1 VIKAFVSGQDVIDLS
16 GIDTDAGAGGDQ
28 TFAWAG
34 AGNVAAAFTGRKGEL
49 RFADGILQGDLDGD
63 GRADFEIG
71 IAGALAAGD
80 VIL

>member
-63 GRADFEIG
+63 GGPTSRSASRARWRP
-71 IAGALAAGD
+71 AT
-80 VIL
+80 